1 MDFLKTVELRRSTE
15 EEIRHYREI
24 LSRADNLDKLMDA
37 FPHYM
42 VVLDER
48 RHILYGN
55 RLFQDALGKDF
66 ILHCNPPRP
75 GEILGCRRA
84 WDTSFGCGGGE
95 ACRYCG
101 AGQAL
106 FTSLRED
113 RQITRECAIDI
124 SGEEDFS
131 EVEYRVTA
139 SPLWVEGHRFLLV
152 TLEDIS
158 GEKYRERMERTF
170 FHDIMNS
177 AGVIQGVVEILENA
191 ERLEDLRE
199 TLPIMKQGTTLL
211 MEEIEAQRSLF
222 SAEKGTLRAEPVPL
236 KGESFIWKIAEEM
249 SSFPDISRN
258 KEIVVVPPRDPCLA
272 RGDELLFRR
281 VLLNMMKN
289 ALEATPPGGLVTAGC
304 QREGNPEG
312 DRILFWVHNRGVL
325 SEEAR
330 YRIFRRSFSTKG
342 EGRGIGTYSMKLF
355 LVQYLKGDVWFVSD
369 EKRGTFFYAALPAWC
384 TEEHL
389 EDHHEGRKKA

>member
-1 MDFLKTVELRRSTE
+1 MDSLKTLELRHSTE
-15 EEIRHYREI
+15 EEIRYCREI
-24 LSRADNLDKLMDA
+24 LSRADNVDKLMDA
-37 FPHYM
+37 FPHCM
-42 VVLDER
+42 VILDER

-55 RLFQDALGKDF
+55 KLFQDALGKDF
-66 ILHCNPPRP
+66 VLACKPPRP
-75 GEILGCRRA
+75 GEILGCSHA
-84 WDTSFGCGGGE
+84 WDSPLGCGAGD

-106 FTSLRED
+106 FISLRED
-113 RQITRECAIDI
+113 RVVTRECAIEI
-124 SGEEDFS
+124 SGKGDFS
-131 EVEYRVTA
+131 DVEYRVTA
-139 SPLWVEGHRFLLV
+139 SPLRVEGFRFLLV

-191 ERLEDLRE
+191 ESLNDLWE

-222 SAEKGTLRAEPVPL
+222 SAEKGTLRADPVPL
-236 KGESFIWKIAEEM
+236 EGESFIWKIAEEM

-258 KEIVVVPPRDPCLA
+258 KEIVVVPPRNPCLA
-272 RGDELLFRR
+272 RGDEVLFRR

-304 QREGNPEG
+304 QREEPSKG

-325 SEEAR
+325 SEEVQ

-369 EKRGTFFYAALPAWC
+369 EKRGTFFYAALPAWGA
-384 TEEHL
+384 

>member
-1 MDFLKTVELRRSTE
+1 
-15 EEIRHYREI
+15 
-24 LSRADNLDKLMDA
+24 
-37 FPHYM
+37 M

-101 AGQAL
+101 AGQAF

-177 AGVIQGVVEILENA
+177 AGVIQGVVEILEDA
-191 ERLEDLRE
+191 ESLEDLRG

-236 KGESFIWKIAEEM
+236 KGESFIWKVAEEM

-304 QREGNPEG
+304 QREENPKG

-325 SEEAR
+325 SEEVR

-369 EKRGTFFYAALPAWC
+369 EKRGTFFYAALPAWGA
-384 TEEHL
+384 
-389 EDHHEGRKKA
+389 EDHYEGRKKA